1 MATAL
6 DVARYFLSIND
17 EDAGEPISHLKLQ
30 KLCYYAQ
37 GFYLAIYGKPLFPD
51 KIEAWQHGPVVRN
64 LWDEFKQYGSGRIP
78 QPEDFDASVL
88 DEETRD
94 LLDEIFEVYGQF
106 SALKLRNMTHLEPPW
121 SEAFTRP
128 NKRISLDSMKAYFK
142 TQVA

>member
-6 DVARYFLSIND
+6 DVARYFLSVND